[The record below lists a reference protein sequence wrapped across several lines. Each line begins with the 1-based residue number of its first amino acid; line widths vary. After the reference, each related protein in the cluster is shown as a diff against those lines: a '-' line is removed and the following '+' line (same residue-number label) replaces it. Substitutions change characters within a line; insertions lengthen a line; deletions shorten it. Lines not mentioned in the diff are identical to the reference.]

1 MSKFASIWLAA
12 CCLSAHG
19 ASDVRSADCQ
29 SAVSQNGILRR
40 LHSIIIT
47 PAFGNFADWQSAI
60 QQITNLRYHHAI
72 ANLGYEEADSDS
84 TAAAKVD
91 QQKLQGEWTMA
102 SGSADGYPM
111 PENMRSSARRTCKDD
126 VTTVTVGG
134 QLILKAKFKLDPS
147 AKPKTIDY
155 EANDGPTKGKTH
167 LGIYEINGDTV
178 KFCFGA
184 PGAERPTEF
193 NSKAGDQR
201 TLSVWKQAKPGEKQ
215 PEK

>member
-1 MSKFASIWLAA
+1 MISMSKFASIWLAA

-19 ASDVRSADCQ
+19 ASDFRSADRQ
-29 SAVSQNGILRR
+29 SAVSQNGILRG

-47 PAFGNFADWQSAI
+47 PAFGKFADCQSAI
-60 QQITNLRYHHAI
+60 QQIANLRYDDREITNLRYQHTI

-84 TAAAKVD
+84 TAAAKAD
-91 QQKLQGEWTMA
+91 QEKLQGEWTMV
-102 SGSADGYPM
+102 SGSADGYAM

-167 LGIYEINGDTV
+167 LGI
-178 KFCFGA
+178 
-184 PGAERPTEF
+184 
-193 NSKAGDQR
+193 
-201 TLSVWKQAKPGEKQ
+201 
-215 PEK
+215 